1 MSYLQGECMNAHAY
15 TFIDSGMI
23 VYREFLIQIV
33 LISCL
38 LMNWSYSAIWFHT
51 AESKLM
57 ETEIEM

>member
-1 MSYLQGECMNAHAY
+1 MNAHAY